1 MANDKADGKQRL
13 LDVWILE
20 INTVYREVP
29 FVVVTDWLQQGRLL
43 REDCV
48 RRAGSKQWHAIDK
61 VPALGPYLPRA
72 EPQRAEDRAEA
83 LEPVELGLDWRRP
96 GEEEDED
103 VDMIPL
109 IDISLVLLIFF
120 MMTASVAP
128 GMLSMIATPSAQ
140 YQTAAITHDTYW
152 VGVDT
157 RSRSGRFEK
166 DEAGRP
172 LPWYSFGK
180 DSKELLAPSTEMT
193 PALDA
198 LAKDLSDSA
207 PGEVKIRLRVEKTM
221 PIETVKD
228 VTQQLQQV
236 NERLNRARGASK
248 GRLTFSILGEVS
260 EPKVR

>member
-1 MANDKADGKQRL
+1 MADAKQRL

-20 INTVYREVP
+20 MNTVYREVP

-48 RRAGSKQWHAIDK
+48 RLAGSKKWHAISA
-61 VPALGPYLPRA
+61 VPALGPYLPRV

-96 GEEEDED
+96 SEEEDED

-120 MMTASVAP
+120 IMTATVAP
-128 GMLSMIATPSAQ
+128 GIMSLIATPSARHQ
-140 YQTAAITHDTYW
+140 LATIMNETYW
-152 VGVDT
+152 IGIDT
-157 RSRSGRFEK
+157 RSRAGIVEK

-180 DSKELLAPSTEMT
+180 DNREQLAPTRELPEVLT
-193 PALDA
+193 A
-198 LAKDLSDSA
+198 LANDLRDVP
-207 PGEVKIRLRVEKTM
+207 PGEVTVRLRGEKTM
-221 PIETVKD
+221 PIETIKG
-228 VTQQLQQV
+228 VTFDLQVLIERV
-236 NERLNRARGASK
+236 NRKRGSSK
-248 GRLTFSILGEVS
+248 GRLTLTVLAEVS
-260 EPKVR
+260 EPQSR

>member
-1 MANDKADGKQRL
+1 MANGKQRL

-20 INTVYREVP
+20 MNTVYRQVP

-43 REDCV
+43 RDDCV
-48 RRAGSKQWHAIDK
+48 RLTGSKKWHPISA

-72 EPQRAEDRAEA
+72 EPQRAEDQAEA

-103 VDMIPL
+103 IDMIPL

-140 YQTAAITHDTYW
+140 HKLAAITRETYW
-152 VGVDT
+152 LGIDN
-157 RSRSGRFEK
+157 RSRSGKTEK
-166 DEAGRP
+166 DESGRP

-180 DSKELLAPSTEMT
+180 DNKELLAPTLEL
-193 PALDA
+193 PAVLDA
-198 LAKDLSDSA
+198 LGKD
-207 PGEVKIRLRVEKTM
+207 
-221 PIETVKD
+221 
-228 VTQQLQQV
+228 
-236 NERLNRARGASK
+236 
-248 GRLTFSILGEVS
+248 
-260 EPKVR
+260 